1 MENFSS
7 TSDSRSSYT
16 GSGKVA
22 RSCVACEVGPNSEDV
37 SVSSGCNVIAGK
49 TKIQKLVNL
58 QLIEYFGE
66 SKKRED
72 NDWRESH

>member
-1 MENFSS
+1 MA
-7 TSDSRSSYT
+7 RSSVTY
-16 GSGKVA
+16 
-22 RSCVACEVGPNSEDV
+22 EVGPNSEDV
-37 SVSSGCNVIAGK
+37 VSVSSGYNVIAGK

-66 SKKRED
+66 TKKKEA